1 MTLYRCLVSFVLF
14 VGTLRVNLLFVLVF
28 LGLVFLF
35 AFIAAADFAVPN
47 ASTPADLEHIAM
59 LLKIGGGFGMLGV
72 ICGWYLALLTC
83 CEAVGLPCPLPVFD
97 LSSKVFP
104 KRDKATSNKDA

>member
-1 MTLYRCLVSFVLF
+1 M
-14 VGTLRVNLLFVLVF
+14 VF
-28 LGLVFLF
+28 IGLVFLF

-47 ASTPADLEHIAM
+47 AAGPEDLEHIAY

-72 ICGWYLALLTC
+72 ICGWYLALLTVM
-83 CEAVGLPCPLPVFD
+83 EAVGLPCPLPVFD

-104 KRDKATSNKDA
+104 NHNNREKDAGKNA